1 MLSQI
6 PEKRMHFVRWTLTV
20 AWAVLIGSLF
30 YDPITAQLTN
40 AHHGWSP
47 FHLQSQC
54 IHFQGTCLHPSSYP
68 MGARIFWGM
77 VIPSAII
84 LLLLFGHELWRR
96 VCPLSFIAQLPRAL
110 GLQNKQRTVKK
121 TGEIAYTPVKVSK
134 DSWLGRN
141 YLYLQFFLLFLGL
154 NVRLL
159 FVNSDRLALGIYLV
173 STILLAM
180 GVNYWYGGKSWCH
193 YVCPMAPVQ
202 MIYTGPRGLL
212 GSMAH
217 QDKKNITQS
226 MCRTVDEKGKEKSA
240 CVGCKATCLD
250 IDIEKSYW
258 EELHQPEKKS
268 LYYGYFGLVIGFYL
282 YFFLYSGSLDFV
294 ATGAWNETSQIKT
307 LLKPGFYMANHAIPI
322 PKLVAVPL
330 TLTIFTGLGYGLGLQ
345 IEKAYKLFT
354 HTLSTESSAST
365 KLGTSKQ
372 PQVQRKE
379 LSKLAQVQHRI
390 LTVFTFLSFNAL
402 FFLGIYPSISWLS
415 WPVQQASTWLVVIA
429 SAAWFYR
436 TWKRNS
442 EQYTRESRVNNL
454 RRSLDQLAI
463 DFPKVLEG
471 RSLEDLQADEI
482 YILGKILPNF
492 IRDKELLAE
501 ALEQKDADF
510 SAQRETLEKISQAVE
525 FRKIGTTISEPPSFI
540 LSPVFVPAPELTFI
554 PVEVNSSRE
563 NPVQEEFY
571 STLNLELVQKEYL
584 ELDTLLAELLGP
596 IGPLLLGHAALQVS
610 TVPELV
616 QKLTPH
622 IPLHHLLEFQRRTIP
637 LLQPSMVQSEEKKYA
652 TSIGKAE

>member
-1 MLSQI
+1 MLSQV
-6 PEKRMHFVRWTLTV
+6 PEKQMHYVRWTLTT

-30 YDPITAQLTN
+30 YDPVTAQLTN
-40 AHHGWSP
+40 AHSLWSP

-54 IHFQGTCLHPSSYP
+54 IHFQGGCLHPSSYA

-96 VCPLSFIAQLPRAL
+96 ICPLSFIAQLPRAL
-110 GLQNKQRTVKK
+110 GLQRKRLTVKK
-121 TGEIAYTPVKVSK
+121 TGDIAYTPNKVSK
-134 DSWLGRN
+134 DSWLARN

-173 STILLAM
+173 LTILLAM
-180 GVNYWYGGKSWCH
+180 AVNYWYGGKSWCH

-212 GSMAH
+212 GSKAH

-258 EELHQPEKKS
+258 EELHQPDKKL

-282 YFFLYSGSLDFV
+282 YFFLYSGSLDFFT
-294 ATGAWNETSQIKT
+294 TGAWNETSQIKT
-307 LLKPGFYMANHAIPI
+307 LFNPGFYIANHAIPI

-330 TLTIFTGLGYGLGLQ
+330 TLTMSTGLSYGIGLQ
-345 IEKAYKLFT
+345 IENAYKLFT
-354 HTLSTESSAST
+354 NSHSPESSAST
-365 KLGTSKQ
+365 KLSTSNQ
-372 PQVQRKE
+372 PQVQRKV
-379 LSKLAQVQHRI
+379 LSTLTQVQHRI

-415 WPVQQASTWLVVIA
+415 LPVQQAFTWLVVIA
-429 SAAWFYR
+429 NAAWFYR
-436 TWKRNS
+436 TLKRSS
-442 EQYTRESRVNNL
+442 EQYTRESRVNSL

-463 DFPKVLEG
+463 DFPKFLEG
-471 RSLEDLQADEI
+471 RSLEDLEADEV
-482 YILGKILPNF
+482 YILGKILPDF

-510 SAQRETLEKISQAVE
+510 SAQRETLEKISRAIE

-540 LSPVFVPAPELTFI
+540 LAPAFVSAPIPTQVEL
-554 PVEVNSSRE
+554 
-563 NPVQEEFY
+563 Y
-571 STLNLELVQKEYL
+571 STLNLELVQEEYL
-584 ELDTLLAELLGP
+584 YLDTLLTELVGP
-596 IGPLLLGHAALQVS
+596 IGPLLLRHTVLEVS

-616 QKLTPH
+616 QSLNPH

-637 LLQPSMVQSEEKKYA
+637 LLQKSTVQLEEKKYA
-652 TSIGKAE
+652 TSISKAER